1 MDDDKYFSFLK
12 DLAKHII
19 PTSATVLPVL
29 QAQGRFLAE
38 DVVYNEQKD
47 ETHFAETDGYA
58 VAWSI
63 VATASPETPVILS
76 IADQET
82 EIVNHALFA
91 YKIKK
96 NETLPFK
103 TDTVVTSD
111 LLSNYNESDPNR
123 ELIEI
128 TFKPTKRLANTR
140 SQNSDNSLKIKKSQ
154 KSTPEV
160 ISLLLAH
167 GVKEVK
173 IFERPVV
180 GLLWGSSAVTTG
192 EIDELAVKKE
202 SGLDKRYPVYWLGML
217 LQQNGIP
224 VIDLGNIAC
233 NHEKIDELLDKF
245 SWQVDCL
252 IWCGDPIEDPKIK
265 NRQISLSLVEATNVF
280 DVNSYM
286 YDSTLTFEIPS
297 KIISINKFYNLVLMP
312 ILFYMSGGVLKAN
325 YIEPATPGF
334 FNMSSF
340 DEFCYLN
347 SNYQPVTQQL
357 SEMDLLNP
365 TNKVEYILSIWN
377 PKRTELIPEINI
389 EEPRLMMSNIDE
401 STDNLGCIL
410 PLGNITSKTKTFEL
424 LEALDL
430 QEESN
435 STYIFD
441 LISKKNEDQAAAAL
455 VAEEHSQ
462 ASVQS
467 AEELSA
473 SLNLGMEANTSQE
486 TRQSGF
492 DRKQQNQGFRPKPI
506 RPIQGKP
513 NRFDRSNQ
521 PTEESIG
528 GKPTMIKPDRFP
540 PKHSNNPQISHTRQQ
555 IDRSDRPSPQH
566 SVTFVHGN
574 FPKKRFI
581 PRIKP
586 EKGEFENPDNDD

>member
-76 IADQET
+76 IASQDT

-96 NETLPFK
+96 NETLPIK

-128 TFKPTKRLANTR
+128 TFKPPKRLANTR
-140 SQNSDNSLKIKKSQ
+140 SQNSDNSLKVKKSQ
-154 KSTPEV
+154 KLTPEV

-180 GLLWGSSAVTTG
+180 GLLWGGSAINSS
-192 EIDELAVKKE
+192 EQDDLSVKKE
-202 SGLDKRYPVYWLGML
+202 SGLDNRYPVYWLGML

-252 IWCGDPIEDPKIK
+252 IWCGDPIEDSKIK
-265 NRQISLSLVEATNVF
+265 TRQLSFALPIANNLF
-280 DVNSYM
+280 VNTYM

-297 KIISINKFYNLVLMP
+297 KIININLFYNLILMP
-312 ILFYMSGGVLKAN
+312 ILYYMSGGVLKAN
-325 YIEPATPGF
+325 YLEPATPGF

-340 DEFCYLN
+340 ETFCCLN
-347 SNYQPVTQQL
+347 SNYQPVKQQL
-357 SEMDLLNP
+357 SEIDILNP
-365 TNKVEYILSIWN
+365 TNNIEYILSIWN
-377 PKRTELIPEINI
+377 PVIKDNISETNTEEDV
-389 EEPRLMMSNIDE
+389 LMMSNIDE
-401 STDNLGCIL
+401 SKDDLGCVI
-410 PLGNITSKTKTFEL
+410 PLGNITSKTKAIVL

-473 SLNLGMEANTSQE
+473 SLTLGMEANTNQE
-486 TRQSGF
+486 TRQNNF
-492 DRKQQNQGFRPKPI
+492 DRRQQTQNLRQKPA
-506 RPIQGKP
+506 RAIQGKP
-513 NRFDRSNQ
+513 NRFDRVQ
-521 PTEESIG
+521 PSDETISS
-528 GKPTMIKPDRFP
+528 KPAPNKPDRYP
-540 PKHSNNPQISHTRQQ
+540 VKHPSSLPSNHPRHQ

-586 EKGEFENPDNDD
+586 DKGTTENPDNDD